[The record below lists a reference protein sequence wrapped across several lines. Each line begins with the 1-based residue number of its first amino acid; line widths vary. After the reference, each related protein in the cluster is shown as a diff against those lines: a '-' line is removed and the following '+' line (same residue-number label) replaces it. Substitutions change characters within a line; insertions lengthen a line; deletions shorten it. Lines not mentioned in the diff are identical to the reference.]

1 MAVKQ
6 RETGEAEVAQTAAP
20 EKAQTVKIKLHK
32 GRSQQEADDV
42 FVSVNGERFQIQRG
56 VEVEVPYY
64 VAEVLEHSERQDL
77 AAIAYRERLE
87 KQFTD
92 SLGR

>member
-1 MAVKQ
+1 MTTRRQEAADAVPAQ
-6 RETGEAEVAQTAAP
+6 DTARAE
-20 EKAQTVKIKLHK
+20 TVKIKLHK
-32 GRSQQEADDV
+32 GRSPQEADDV

-64 VAEVLEHSERQDL
+64 VAEVLEHSESQDL

-87 KQFTD
+87 KQFAD
-92 SLGR
+92 ALGR